1 MGNFIH
7 YMATFVAG
15 FAVGFTSLWK
25 LALVTLAVVPLI
37 AIAGGFYAACLTE
50 HTARTQQQY
59 WEAGSIVE
67 QVPGSSLHIE
77 ILDPL
82 YWVSA
87 SKIGVVI
94 RYVWFVNL
102 VAKIL
107 QSACFQVKC
116 KT

>member
-1 MGNFIH
+1 MQDTEHGEQDHLRNPDDDNDELLTYFLQMGNFIH

-67 QVPGSSLHIE
+67 QVPGSSLHIK

-82 YWVSA
+82 Y
-87 SKIGVVI
+87 
-94 RYVWFVNL
+94 
-102 VAKIL
+102 
-107 QSACFQVKC
+107 
-116 KT
+116 